1 MIHKLLKTKNF
12 IPNEFYDTFFDIDFN
27 ELFQKGYRLILTDL
41 DNTLITYD
49 EVSASEKVMKKLND
63 LKDIGFEVII
73 ISNNH
78 QPRIE
83 KFLEGTGFLGIG
95 DAKKPLLK
103 GIGKALDLA
112 SREFFLDEIVIIGDQ
127 LMTDIYG
134 ANRYGAYSVLV
145 NPIKRKTEKWYT
157 KINRKI
163 EVKMIE
169 KIKKKEFK
177 KYNELN
183 LSKRV

>member
-1 MIHKLLKTKNF
+1 MIHKMLKTKKF
-12 IPNEFYDTFFDIDFN
+12 IPNEFHDTFFDIDFN
-27 ELFQKGYRLILTDL
+27 NLYQKGYRVILTDL

-49 EVSASEKVMKKLND
+49 EVIPPDKVTKKIS
-63 LKDIGFEVII
+63 DIKSLGFEVVI

-78 QPRIE
+78 PQRIK
-83 KFLEGTGFLGIG
+83 KFLEGLDLKGVGN
-95 DAKKPLLK
+95 ARKPLSI
-103 GIGKALDLA
+103 GIKKALKLTMNNYNKDQ
-112 SREFFLDEIVIIGDQ
+112 IVIIGDQ

-134 ANRYGAYSVLV
+134 ANRFNAYSILV

-163 EVKMIE
+163 EVKMLE
-169 KIKKKEFK
+169 KIKNNDIE

>member
-1 MIHKLLKTKNF
+1 MIHKLLKTKKF
-12 IPNEFYDTFFDIDFN
+12 IPNEFHDTFFDIDFKN
-27 ELFQKGYRLILTDL
+27 LYQKGYRVILTDL

-49 EVSASEKVMKKLND
+49 EATSTDKITKKIND
-63 LKDIGFEVII
+63 IKQLGFEVVI

-78 QPRIE
+78 PPRIR
-83 KFLEGTGFLGIG
+83 KFLDGL
-95 DAKKPLLK
+95 DLK
-103 GIGKALDLA
+103 GIGNARKPLAVGIKKALKLTDNNYNK
-112 SREFFLDEIVIIGDQ
+112 DQIVIIGDQ

-134 ANRYGAYSVLV
+134 ANRFKAYSILV

-163 EVKMIE
+163 EIRMLE
-169 KIKKKEFK
+169 KIKKKELE

>member
-1 MIHKLLKTKNF
+1 MIHKLLKTKKF
-12 IPNEFYDTFFDIDFN
+12 IPDEFHDTFFDIDFK
-27 ELFQKGYRLILTDL
+27 ELYQKGYRVILTDL

-49 EVSASEKVMKKLND
+49 EITASKKVIDKIEGL
-63 LKDIGFEVII
+63 IETGFEVII
-73 ISNNH
+73 VSNNH
-78 QPRIE
+78 QPRID
-83 KFLEGTGFLGIG
+83 KFLEGTSFLGVG

-103 GIGKALDLA
+103 GIRKALELC
-112 SREFFLDEIVIIGDQ
+112 SREFFLDEIVIVGDQ
-127 LMTDIYG
+127 LMTDIFG

-163 EVKMIE
+163 EVKMLQ
-169 KIKKKEFK
+169 KIKKKEQI

>member
-1 MIHKLLKTKNF
+1 MIHKLLRTKKF
-12 IPNEFYDTFFDIDFN
+12 IPNEFHDTFFDINFKN
-27 ELFQKGYRLILTDL
+27 LYQKGYRVILTDL

-49 EVSASEKVMKKLND
+49 EASSTDKITKKIDEIKKL
-63 LKDIGFEVII
+63 GFEIVI

-78 QPRIE
+78 PPRIK
-83 KFLEGTGFLGIG
+83 KFLDGL
-95 DAKKPLLK
+95 DLK
-103 GIGKALDLA
+103 GIGNARKPLSIGIKKALKLTDN
-112 SREFFLDEIVIIGDQ
+112 SYNKDQVVIIGDQ

-134 ANRYGAYSVLV
+134 ANRFKAYSILV

-157 KINRKI
+157 KLNRRI
-163 EVKMIE
+163 EVKMLQ
-169 KIKKKEFK
+169 KIKKKELE

>member
-1 MIHKLLKTKNF
+1 MIHKLLKTKKF
-12 IPNEFYDTFFDIDFN
+12 IPNEFHDTFFDIDFN
-27 ELFQKGYRLILTDL
+27 NLYQKGYRVILTDL

-49 EVSASEKVMKKLND
+49 ELVPTEKIIKKLD
-63 LKDIGFEVII
+63 SLRKLGFEVVI

-78 QPRIE
+78 PPRI
-83 KFLEGTGFLGIG
+83 KSFLKET
-95 DAKKPLLK
+95 DYK
-103 GIGKALDLA
+103 GIGNARKPLSVGIKKALKLTNHTYSKDQV
-112 SREFFLDEIVIIGDQ
+112 IIIGDQ
-127 LMTDIYG
+127 LMTDVYG
-134 ANRYGAYSVLV
+134 ANRFSVYSILV

-163 EVKMIE
+163 EIKMLD
-169 KIKKKEFK
+169 KIKSKELE